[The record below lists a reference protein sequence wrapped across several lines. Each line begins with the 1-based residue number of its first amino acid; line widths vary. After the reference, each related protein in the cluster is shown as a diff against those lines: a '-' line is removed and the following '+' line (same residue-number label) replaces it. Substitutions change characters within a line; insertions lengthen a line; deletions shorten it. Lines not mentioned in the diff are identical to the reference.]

1 MAKAVLVVDDEPLNN
16 GGDARRAGCEV
27 LTAATGSEA
36 RTTIAQELHIAILI
50 TDINMP
56 GMGGYELADRA
67 TRVRN
72 GLQVILLS
80 GRESA
85 GHGFPLIR
93 KPFFGSRSQAGYDRD
108 HWALLGIRRPYG
120 WKFCRFYKEYRTAYC
135 CKILPLA
142 MGYRAFP
149 TVSAMTAPRVP
160 RGLFPSTVESRV
172 V

>member
-1 MAKAVLVVDDEPLNN
+1 VDDEPLVLETT
-16 GGDARRAGCEV
+16 AAMLEELGCEV

-36 RTTIAQELHIAILI
+36 RTTIVQELHIAILI

-80 GRESA
+80 GRESD

-93 KPFFGSRSQAGYDRD
+93 KP
-108 HWALLGIRRPYG
+108 
-120 WKFCRFYKEYRTAYC
+120 WKP
-135 CKILPLA
+135 IS
-142 MGYRAFP
+142 G
-149 TVSAMTAPRVP
+149 
-160 RGLFPSTVESRV
+160 GL
-172 V
+172 

>member
-1 MAKAVLVVDDEPLNN
+1 MKVSMMPGTRNAAPIQDVEFNPDRRNKRHLPMAKAVLVVDDEPLNN

-80 GRESA
+80 GRERD

-93 KPFFGSRSQAGYDRD
+93 KTFLEAD
-108 HWALLGIRRPYG
+108 LRRVTI
-120 WKFCRFYKEYRTAYC
+120 ET
-135 CKILPLA
+135 
-142 MGYRAFP
+142 
-149 TVSAMTAPRVP
+149 T
-160 RGLFPSTVESRV
+160 GLC
-172 V
+172 